1 MKNAQSL
8 LLTFLLLLFGCS
20 KTNDENVVLASPEDA
35 LITKNID
42 EFNKLIIPML
52 QEPLKLTDA
61 DLAYFD
67 DLKSAPIIGMGE
79 ATHGTKEFFQMKH
92 RLFKYFVEH
101 FNHKI
106 FAFEMDFSEALIFD
120 AYVQTGEGDIVQLM
134 KDKMFFWTWNT
145 SEVKD
150 LLVWMKD
157 YNIGKSEKDRV
168 HIYGIDCQT
177 FSYNVP
183 ELLKRVSAIDPK
195 MAQDIKTT
203 FGDLYAKD
211 VIAVKKNIVDVNN
224 LIKNNKANLIAK
236 SSIIDYDFIEHI
248 SDIIIQ
254 THIVSSNTGGI
265 FEDRDIFMAENTAWL
280 KNHTNFPMSVW
291 AHNLHIKN
299 TNSNSGDRAMGYHI
313 NNKIQGGYVCIGFSY
328 ANGSVTAYSLEEK
341 RLGYFNFNPT
351 TINDFSNLLLSKAK
365 TPNFFYKTAPVY
377 KVASLKEYFSNK
389 PFYQIGA
396 VFYPTPA
403 AITKIN
409 MSPLLENNFNYMIHI
424 SSTHNSDSYAV
435 DK

>member
-1 MKNAQSL
+1 MKNYQSL
-8 LLTFLLLLFGCS
+8 LLAFLYLLFGCS
-20 KTNDENVVLASPEDA
+20 KTNDETTVMSSPVDA
-35 LITKNID
+35 LMIKNLE
-42 EFNKLIIPML
+42 EFNKLIVPML

-61 DLAYFD
+61 DLTYFD
-67 DLKSAPIIGMGE
+67 ELKSAPMIGMGE

-120 AYVQTGEGDIVQLM
+120 EYVQTGKGDIVQLM

-157 YNIGKSEKDRV
+157 YNIGKPEKEKV
-168 HIYGIDCQT
+168 HIYGVDCQI

-183 ELLKRVSAIDPK
+183 ELLRRVSAIDSK

-203 FGDLYAKD
+203 FGDLYSAD
-211 VIAVKKNIVDVNN
+211 VVAVKKHIVDVNN
-224 LIKNNKANLIAK
+224 LIKNNKSNLISK
-236 SSIIDYDFIEHI
+236 SSAIDYDFIEHI
-248 SDIIIQ
+248 SDIILQ
-254 THIVSSNTGGI
+254 THIVSSNTGGL
-265 FEDRDIFMAENTAWL
+265 FEKRDIFMAENTVWL
-280 KNHTNFPMSVW
+280 KNHTTYPMSVW
-291 AHNLHIKN
+291 AHNFHIKN
-299 TNSNSGDRAMGYHI
+299 TDSNSGDRTMGYYV
-313 NNKIQGGYVCIGFSY
+313 NNKMQGGYVCIGFSY

-341 RLGYFNFNPT
+341 RLGYFNFNPN

-365 TPNFFYKTAPVY
+365 TPNFFFKTAPVY
-377 KVASLKEYFSNK
+377 RVATLREYFINK
-389 PFYQIGA
+389 RFYEIGA
-396 VFYPTPA
+396 VFYPTPE
-403 AITKIN
+403 AIAKIY
-409 MSPLLENNFNYMIHI
+409 MPSLLENNFNYMIHI
-424 SSTHNSDSYAV
+424 NSTHNSDNYMV